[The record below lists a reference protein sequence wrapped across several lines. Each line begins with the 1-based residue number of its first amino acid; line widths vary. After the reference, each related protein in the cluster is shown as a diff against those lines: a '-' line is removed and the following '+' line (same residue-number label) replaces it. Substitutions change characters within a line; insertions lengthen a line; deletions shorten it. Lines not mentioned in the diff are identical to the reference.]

1 MACPPTNVKFQFRRD
16 DAINWTNYNPTL
28 YPGEPGFEQNTNK
41 LKIGTGLSWNATPY
55 LGDLSISQ
63 IYAYS
68 SDAESNLLNYDII
81 RVNLI
86 ANNIDVAGNTIHL
99 PVPPV
104 EGRLYIRIQ
113 NLKEHRLY
121 VNTYDNIPVCIMYN
135 ELVNFSY
142 RSSVEGWIYIC

>member
-63 IYAYS
+63 IYAYIFFL
-68 SDAESNLLNYDII
+68 NLLDI
-81 RVNLI
+81 LEQ
-86 ANNIDVAGNTIHL
+86 T
-99 PVPPV
+99 
-104 EGRLYIRIQ
+104 
-113 NLKEHRLY
+113 
-121 VNTYDNIPVCIMYN
+121 
-135 ELVNFSY
+135 
-142 RSSVEGWIYIC
+142 